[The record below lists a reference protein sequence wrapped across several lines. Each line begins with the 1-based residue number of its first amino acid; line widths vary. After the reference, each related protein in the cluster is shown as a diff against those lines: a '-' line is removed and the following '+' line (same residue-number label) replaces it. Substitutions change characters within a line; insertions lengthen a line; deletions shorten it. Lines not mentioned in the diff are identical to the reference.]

1 MSIAARSMDFA
12 VRFERGGV
20 WRVGSLNLAFAKDF
34 DDVAP
39 LRALRGLRCLSL
51 SSTYVTDV
59 SPLAACTELVEL
71 NLSNTSVADVS
82 ALGRLRKLE
91 LLDLGRTFVE
101 DASPLAGCVAL
112 HTLKLPAR
120 SGAPPRAPQ
129 SREDGNGSTGVERPL
144 GRGPV
149 LASYGGRLLLVV
161 MANLPHLRN
170 EEDLRKMGKKLLVGG
185 VEAQCCSGQGLTVH
199 H

>member
-20 WRVGSLNLAFAKDF
+20 WRVGSLNLAFAKDL
-34 DDVAP
+34 DDVTP

-144 GRGPV
+144 DTFEICPALQSLTCAVRDSKNSRDPWFWRMV
-149 LASYGGRLLLVV
+149 TVSRAEWQ
-161 MANLPHLRN
+161 A
-170 EEDLRKMGKKLLVGG
+170 GKAEKL
-185 VEAQCCSGQGLTVH
+185 
-199 H
+199 